1 MEQIPITVYS
11 SLLFF
16 VNYLNA
22 FYNEYNIY
30 ALLFLG
36 LTISSVLH
44 HLSFKEAEVEVEVEL
59 KKEISIPNKAIE
71 IIDKIL
77 CYLIIFYGGY
87 MLATKMQTLIEE
99 NETVT
104 LKKIGLILIILGT
117 FFATIFLF
125 CSPDKYSFCTDPE
138 EALCWHAFLHFI
150 ASIGHHCIIFL

>member
-1 MEQIPITVYS
+1 MEQVPITVYS

-16 VNYLNA
+16 VNYLHA

-44 HLSFKEAEVEVEVEL
+44 HSYYIREKEKEEKEKEEL
-59 KKEISIPNKAIE
+59 SIPMYNKTIK

-87 MLATKMQTLIEE
+87 MLTTKMQSLLE
-99 NETVT
+99 VT
-104 LKKIGLILIILGT
+104 PEKKGLILIILST

-125 CSPDKYSFCTDPE
+125 CSPNKYSFSIVPE
-138 EALCWHAFLHFI
+138 EALLWHAFLHFI
-150 ASIGHHCIIFL
+150 ASVGHHCIIFL

>member
-1 MEQIPITVYS
+1 MNQIPITVYS

-16 VNYLNA
+16 ANYLNA
-22 FYNEYNIY
+22 FYNECNIY

-44 HLSFKEAEVEVEVEL
+44 HLSFKEVEAEV
-59 KKEISIPNKAIE
+59 SIPNKTIE

-87 MLATKMQTLIEE
+87 MLATKIQTLLEE
-99 NETVT
+99 NEEFITF
-104 LKKIGLILIILGT
+104 KKIGLILIIFST

-125 CSPDKYSFCTDPE
+125 CSPNKYSFSTDSK
-138 EALCWHAFLHFI
+138 EALLWHAFLHFI

>member
-1 MEQIPITVYS
+1 MNQIPITVYS

-44 HLSFKEAEVEVEVEL
+44 HLSFKEVEAEVKV
-59 KKEISIPNKAIE
+59 SIPNKTIE

-87 MLATKMQTLIEE
+87 MLTTKMQILFEE
-99 NETVT
+99 NEESVT
-104 LKKIGLILIILGT
+104 NEKIGLLLIIFST

-125 CSPDKYSFCTDPE
+125 CSPNKYSFSTVPD
-138 EALCWHAFLHFI
+138 EALLWHSFLHLI

>member
-1 MEQIPITVYS
+1 
-11 SLLFF
+11 
-16 VNYLNA
+16 LNA
-22 FYNEYNIY
+22 FYNEYNVY

-44 HLSFKEAEVEVEVEL
+44 HSNSNSNFNPL
-59 KKEISIPNKAIE
+59 PNFNPIK

-87 MLATKMQTLIEE
+87 MLTTKMQTLIEE
-99 NETVT
+99 NEESVT
-104 LKKIGLILIILGT
+104 CKKIGLILIIFST

-125 CSPDKYSFCTDPE
+125 CSENKYSFSIVPD
-138 EALCWHAFLHFI
+138 EALLWHAFLHFI

>member
-44 HLSFKEAEVEVEVEL
+44 HLSFKEVEVEL
-59 KKEISIPNKAIE
+59 KKEISIPNKTIE

-87 MLATKMQTLIEE
+87 VLATKMQT
-99 NETVT
+99 
-104 LKKIGLILIILGT
+104 
-117 FFATIFLF
+117 
-125 CSPDKYSFCTDPE
+125 
-138 EALCWHAFLHFI
+138 
-150 ASIGHHCIIFL
+150 

>member
-1 MEQIPITVYS
+1 MNQIPITVYS
-11 SLLFF
+11 SLLFIT
-16 VNYLNA
+16 NSANA
-22 FYNEYNIY
+22 LFNEYNIY

-44 HLSFKEAEVEVEVEL
+44 HLSFKEVEAEAEVKL
-59 KKEISIPNKAIE
+59 SIPNKTIE

-87 MLATKMQTLIEE
+87 MLTTKMQILFEE
-99 NETVT
+99 NEESVT
-104 LKKIGLILIILGT
+104 NEKIGLLLIIFST

-125 CSPDKYSFCTDPE
+125 CSENKYSFSTVPD
-138 EALCWHAFLHFI
+138 EALLWHSFLHFI

>member
-1 MEQIPITVYS
+1 MFVTVYS
-11 SLLFF
+11 SLLFITNF
-16 VNYLNA
+16 LHA
-22 FYNEYNIY
+22 FYNEYNVY

-44 HLSFKEAEVEVEVEL
+44 HLSFNNVKD
-59 KKEISIPNKAIE
+59 KIKDEININPNKTIG

-87 MLATKMQTLIEE
+87 MLATKMQTLLEE
-99 NETVT
+99 EYVT
-104 LKKIGLILIILGT
+104 KEKIGLILIILGT

-125 CSPDKYSFCTDPE
+125 CSENKYSFSTVPD
-138 EALCWHAFLHFI
+138 EAYLWHSFLHFI

>member
-1 MEQIPITVYS
+1 MKQVPITVYS

-16 VNYLNA
+16 VNYLHA

-44 HLSFKEAEVEVEVEL
+44 HSYYIREKENEEKEKEEL
-59 KKEISIPNKAIE
+59 SIPMYNKTIK

-87 MLATKMQTLIEE
+87 MLTTKVQSLLE
-99 NETVT
+99 VT
-104 LKKIGLILIILGT
+104 PEKKGLILIISS
-117 FFATIFLF
+117 
-125 CSPDKYSFCTDPE
+125 SP
-138 EALCWHAFLHFI
+138 
-150 ASIGHHCIIFL
+150 

>member
-1 MEQIPITVYS
+1 MNQIPITVYS

-16 VNYLNA
+16 ANYLNA
-22 FYNEYNIY
+22 FYNECNIY

-44 HLSFKEAEVEVEVEL
+44 HLSFNNVKEEVEV
-59 KKEISIPNKAIE
+59 SIPNKTIK

-87 MLATKMQTLIEE
+87 MLATKIQTIIEE
-99 NETVT
+99 NESVT
-104 LKKIGLILIILGT
+104 NEKIGLILIILGT

-125 CSPDKYSFCTDPE
+125 CSPNKYSFSIDPD
-138 EALCWHAFLHFI
+138 EALLWHAFLHFI